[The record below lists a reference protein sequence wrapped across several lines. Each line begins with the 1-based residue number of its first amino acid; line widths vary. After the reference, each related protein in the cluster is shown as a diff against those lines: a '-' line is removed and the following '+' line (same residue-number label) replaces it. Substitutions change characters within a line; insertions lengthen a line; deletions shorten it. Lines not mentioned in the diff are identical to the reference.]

1 MDGGQ
6 AWCGLD
12 NGAKRAVLPEMAE
25 SKEAVKWVLP
35 GMKNGCRCG
44 VGEDRVR
51 QRVKRGLYDSVIFLQ
66 ILL

>member
-1 MDGGQ
+1 
-6 AWCGLD
+6 
-12 NGAKRAVLPEMAE
+12 MAE

-66 ILL
+66 ILLEPIDGSIG